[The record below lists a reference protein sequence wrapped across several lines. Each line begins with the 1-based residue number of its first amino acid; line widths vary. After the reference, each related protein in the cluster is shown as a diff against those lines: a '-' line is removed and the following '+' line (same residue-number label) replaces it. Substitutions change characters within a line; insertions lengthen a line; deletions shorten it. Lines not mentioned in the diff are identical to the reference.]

1 MNMTLLSIQ
10 NIDKSFG
17 SRHILKNISFSLEQG
32 EFVSVVGKSGSGK
45 STLFNIIAGLEPT
58 DGGDIIL
65 NGRSI
70 KNKAG
75 EVSYMLQK
83 DLLFPYYTVLDNV
96 ILPLVIRG
104 EKKSQAR
111 EKASAFFS
119 EFGLEGTQN
128 QYPSQLSGGMRQRAA
143 LLRTFLSTKEVMLL
157 DEPFSAL
164 DMITKNQMH
173 EWYSATM
180 ERHRLSTLLITHDIE
195 EALLLS
201 ERILIL
207 ENTDEGKDTNLIKEV
222 KVLQSRPRNRE
233 FIFTKE
239 FSELKQELWQAVLPQ

>member
-1 MNMTLLSIQ
+1 MTLLSIQ

-96 ILPLVIRG
+96 I
-104 EKKSQAR
+104 
-111 EKASAFFS
+111 
-119 EFGLEGTQN
+119 
-128 QYPSQLSGGMRQRAA
+128 
-143 LLRTFLSTKEVMLL
+143 
-157 DEPFSAL
+157 
-164 DMITKNQMH
+164 
-173 EWYSATM
+173 
-180 ERHRLSTLLITHDIE
+180 
-195 EALLLS
+195 
-201 ERILIL
+201 
-207 ENTDEGKDTNLIKEV
+207 
-222 KVLQSRPRNRE
+222 
-233 FIFTKE
+233 
-239 FSELKQELWQAVLPQ
+239 